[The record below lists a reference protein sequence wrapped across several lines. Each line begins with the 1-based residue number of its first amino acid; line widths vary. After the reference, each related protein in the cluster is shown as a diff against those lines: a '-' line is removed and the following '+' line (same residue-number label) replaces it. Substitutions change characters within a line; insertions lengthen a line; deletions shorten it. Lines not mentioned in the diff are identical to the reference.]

1 MNRIMYI
8 GEHPKTYDV
17 RMHKH
22 KHWEAGV
29 LHRRRRRLPL

>member
-8 GEHPKTYDV
+8 GEHPKIYDV

-22 KHWEAGV
+22 KRAGP
-29 LHRRRRRLPL
+29 HRVGSQ